1 MRTWL
6 AGVFLVLVSVSHV
19 HAFEEK
25 ALKNLK
31 AFNKCKK
38 CDLSGADLHR
48 QYLKKAGLTE
58 SDLRGANLKKAKLSW
73 FMYKAKLGNAD
84 LSHAD
89 LTGADLRAGNL
100 KGANLTGQI

>member
-1 MRTWL
+1 M
-6 AGVFLVLVSVSHV
+6 VSASNSSACLWTV
-19 HAFEEK
+19 AI
-25 ALKNLK
+25 
-31 AFNKCKK
+31 
-38 CDLSGADLHR
+38 
-48 QYLKKAGLTE
+48 
-58 SDLRGANLKKAKLSW
+58 LSW